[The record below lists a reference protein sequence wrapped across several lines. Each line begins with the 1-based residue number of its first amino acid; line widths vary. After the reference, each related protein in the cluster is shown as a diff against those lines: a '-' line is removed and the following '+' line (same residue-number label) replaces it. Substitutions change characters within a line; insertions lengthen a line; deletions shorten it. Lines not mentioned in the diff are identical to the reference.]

1 VLASESPRRADVLR
15 QLGLDPVV
23 RPARV
28 DETYQTGETPEAH
41 VERLAREKAEAV
53 AHTEPDAL
61 VVGGDTLVVDGARV
75 LGKPGD
81 EAEAARMLIS
91 LAGRAHTVL
100 SGLALAGAPGTGETL
115 STVTRTQVR
124 FRAYGEDIA
133 RAYAATGEPLD
144 KAGGYGIQGLGAAL
158 VSGVEGDYYSVV
170 GFPVSAF
177 MELLE
182 RAGLRYEF
190 GSLSA
195 ADTSSGA

>member
-1 VLASESPRRADVLR
+1 
-15 QLGLDPVV
+15 
-23 RPARV
+23 V
-28 DETYQTGETPEAH
+28 DETYLTGETPEAH

-53 AHTEPDAL
+53 ARTEPDAL

-81 EAEAARMLIS
+81 EAGAARMLIS

-115 STVTRTQVR
+115 STVTRTHVR

-195 ADTSSGA
+195 AG